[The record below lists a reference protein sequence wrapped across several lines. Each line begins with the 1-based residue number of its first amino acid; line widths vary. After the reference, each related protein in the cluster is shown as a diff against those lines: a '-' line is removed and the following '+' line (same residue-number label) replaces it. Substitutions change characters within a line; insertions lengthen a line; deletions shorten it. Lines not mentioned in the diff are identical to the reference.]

1 MILFYEEWSHFLR
14 CISYER
20 KNYSSPLIWPVHA
33 GKDLVAFKHFEI
45 MKPEGQHPKSTHK
58 MEWRS
63 KLEDI
68 CGYGRQE
75 K

>member
-1 MILFYEEWSHFLR
+1 MMFYEVWPYFLKG
-14 CISYER
+14 ISYEK

-33 GKDLVAFKHFEI
+33 GKDLVTLKLLGTTT
-45 MKPEGQHPKSTHK
+45 PGQHPRNTYK

-63 KLEDI
+63 KLEEV